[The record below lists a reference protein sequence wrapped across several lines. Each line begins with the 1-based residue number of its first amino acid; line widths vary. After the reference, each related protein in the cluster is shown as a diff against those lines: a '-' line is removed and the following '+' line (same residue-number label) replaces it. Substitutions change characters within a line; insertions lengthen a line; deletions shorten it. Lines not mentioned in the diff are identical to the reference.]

1 MKKIKTNYQAP
12 VILEDVYMETE
23 NRILASSTVVSDDTE
38 VVSTGQE
45 VETVDLSEFNHS
57 WE

>member
-1 MKKIKTNYQAP
+1 MKKMKTHYQAP

-23 NRILASSTVVSDDTE
+23 NRILASSSVVTDDTE

>member
-1 MKKIKTNYQAP
+1 MKKMKTNYQAP

>member
-1 MKKIKTNYQAP
+1 MKKMKTSYQAP

>member
-1 MKKIKTNYQAP
+1 MKTNYQAP

>member
-23 NRILASSTVVSDDTE
+23 NRIRASSTVVSDDTE